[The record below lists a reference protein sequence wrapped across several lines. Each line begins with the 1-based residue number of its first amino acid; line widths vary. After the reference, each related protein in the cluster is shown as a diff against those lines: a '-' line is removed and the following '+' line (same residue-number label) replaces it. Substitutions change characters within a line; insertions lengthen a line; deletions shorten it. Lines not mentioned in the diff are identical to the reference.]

1 MTRYEAISKL
11 KTTSVIFIIIGVI
24 MLGIGFCKIWFYE
37 NPGSRYEF
45 DSLYD
50 DDDEESINAYV
61 GGDAYNF
68 IINGTYFTAFSVLG
82 TGSILIAMISRTAA
96 VMLSVENPK
105 TEEKV
110 TVLQDIENNLPKM

>member
-1 MTRYEAISKL
+1 MTRYEAVSKL

-24 MLGIGFCKIWFYE
+24 MLGIGFFKIWFYE
-37 NPGSRYEF
+37 NPSSRYNS
-45 DSLYD
+45 DYLYD
-50 DDDEESINAYV
+50 DEDSINAYV
-61 GGDAYNF
+61 GGDAYNY